1 MYKLGL
7 SLDFL
12 ERGNMDKTEIRKIL
26 KNPSKELVE
35 IALSYVNLTDKE
47 KEVLELVEM
56 KGKTEEK
63 TAELLEMSTRNI
75 QYIKKSAFEK
85 LNIVWSYNIFIQT
98 LKRV

>member
-1 MYKLGL
+1 
-7 SLDFL
+7 
-12 ERGNMDKTEIRKIL
+12 MDKTEIRKIL
-26 KNPSKELVE
+26 KNPSKELVN

-63 TAELLEMSTRNI
+63 TAELLEMSIRNI
-75 QYIKKSAFEK
+75 QYIKESAFEK

>member
-1 MYKLGL
+1 
-7 SLDFL
+7 
-12 ERGNMDKTEIRKIL
+12 MDKTEIRKIL
-26 KNPSKELVE
+26 KNPSKELVN

-63 TAELLEMSTRNI
+63 TAEILEMSTRNI
-75 QYIKKSAFEK
+75 QYIKESAFEK
-85 LNIVWSYNIFIQT
+85 LNIVWSYNIFIQI

>member
-1 MYKLGL
+1 
-7 SLDFL
+7 
-12 ERGNMDKTEIRKIL
+12 MDKTEIRKIL

-63 TAELLEMSTRNI
+63 TAEILEMSTRNI
-75 QYIKKSAFEK
+75 QYIKESAFEK

>member
-1 MYKLGL
+1 
-7 SLDFL
+7 
-12 ERGNMDKTEIRKIL
+12 MDKTEIRKIL
-26 KNPSKELVE
+26 KNPSKELVN

-63 TAELLEMSTRNI
+63 TAELLEMSIRNV
-75 QYIKKSAFEK
+75 QYIKESAFEK

>member
-1 MYKLGL
+1 MEK
-7 SLDFL
+7 S
-12 ERGNMDKTEIRKIL
+12 EIRKIL
-26 KNPSKELVE
+26 KNPSKDLVN

-63 TAELLEMSTRNI
+63 TAEILEMSTRNI
-75 QYIKKSAFEK
+75 QYIKESAFEK